1 MRCLLS
7 IFSFLPS
14 SRHTMKSGFT
24 EERIETLGSSFGSGA
39 AEVRVIP
46 LSAAWTFWMRFGR
59 SFTATLLL
67 LTCAATM
74 SAVRVSNVSSATS
87 TSAIAIILNYVSR
100 GLVRTVRTR
109 LGPSDEYRRAQVLRK
124 NWISRVYL
132 TKVHGR
138 A

>member
-1 MRCLLS
+1 MRCRLS
-7 IFSFLPS
+7 IFSLFPS
-14 SRHTMKSGFT
+14 SRQTMESGLID
-24 EERIETLGSSFGSGA
+24 ERIDTLGTALGSGA
-39 AEVRVIP
+39 AELGEMA

-124 NWISRVYL
+124 NWI
-132 TKVHGR
+132 
-138 A
+138 